1 MIMYLW
7 LMVSTLLHSYYVSIT
22 QIEYNQ
28 YTQSVEISC
37 KIFTDDLE
45 AALEK
50 ATGEKMHLGTDREN
64 PDASQ
69 YVRQYLKDRLQFEL
83 NGKPVQYN
91 FVGKEISADA
101 TWCYLEISGVR
112 ELKSL
117 KVTSQLLTDVFE
129 TQSNIVHITTGKNKK
144 SLLLSK
150 VKASDTV
157 TF

>member
-1 MIMYLW
+1 MI
-7 LMVSTLLHSYYVSIT
+7 SALLHSYYVSIT

-50 ATGEKMHLGTDREN
+50 ATGEKMHLGTEREN
-64 PDASQ
+64 PNAGQ
-69 YVRQYLKDRLQFEL
+69 YVRQYLKDHLLFEL
-83 NGKPVQYN
+83 NGKAVQYN
-91 FVGKEISADA
+91 FVGKEISGDA

-117 KVTSQLLTDVFE
+117 KVSSQLLTEVFE
-129 TQSNIVHITTGKNKK
+129 TQTNIVHITTGKNKK

-150 VKASDTV
+150 VKPADMV